1 MPTQQEIIDQQNAQ
15 LQADQEALYLQ
26 QQEQARKQA
35 AQNTQTQ
42 VATPTTQGVQRI
54 EGDFGGQE
62 AFKVKGRPVNNGS
75 KTVVINQKVLD
86 EDLSRD
92 AIPGGWKLPP
102 SIPEEQV
109 GRLFSPIAGEK
120 PTIDQ
125 AKLDRLAR
133 MGRINEAGRV
143 VGVAADVL
151 GLGLGANVN
160 KRPTDDLAAK
170 LFDENDNVY
179 KKLDDDKNKYRD
191 RVAKWMNG
199 RAAQPVYKTVTTTEK
214 TNDIRET
221 ENVLLKTK
229 PKDGAAG
236 GKDNEFVILAAD
248 GTRLTAPIKKDQ
260 AMKALGLIETH
271 GSAADVNSV
280 RLLKTQMADGSIND
294 NDLYY
299 QVQNLTLKYP
309 ESRKFFGIS
318 DNYAEQLPGK
328 TTAFQEGVD
337 VNGKKYVVTGMNAG
351 SNKDKEK
358 VALRNVIN
366 EKSGV
371 TDNIVAEIDMGGT
384 KIGVTDKDLEQ
395 YRAIVTKPD
404 PSKAGLPSS
413 ALTPLTKEQIDQKAL
428 ELMKIDI
435 AEQQKAQ
442 YQNPDGTYKPA
453 AKITATGKDPLE
465 F

>member
-1 MPTQQEIIDQQNAQ
+1 MPEKNNAQ
-15 LQADQEALYLQ
+15 LQAEQEALYLQ
-26 QQEQARKQA
+26 QQEEARKQA
-35 AQNTQTQ
+35 AQNAQTQ

-62 AFKVKGRPVNNGS
+62 AFKVKGRPVDYGS

-92 AIPGGWKLPP
+92 AVPGGWKLPP

-120 PTIDQ
+120 PKVDQ

-221 ENVLLKTK
+221 EDVLLKTK
-229 PKDGAAG
+229 PKDAAGG
-236 GKDNEFVILAAD
+236 GKDNTFNIYDAD
-248 GTRLTAPIKKDQ
+248 GNVVAQTKLDK
-260 AMKALGLIETH
+260 AMKAVSMMEQDPNI
-271 GSAADVNSV
+271 SAADAKSV
-280 RLLKTQMADGSIND
+280 RLMNQKMATGNIDTQGIF
-294 NDLYY
+294 Y
-299 QVQNLTLKYP
+299 LTQSLSLKYP
-309 ESRKFFGIS
+309 SVRRLFGIS
-318 DNYAEQLPGK
+318 ENKAESINGP
-328 TTAFQEGVD
+328 AIPRAD
-337 VNGKKYVVTGMNAG
+337 V
-351 SNKDKEK
+351 
-358 VALRNVIN
+358 
-366 EKSGV
+366 
-371 TDNIVAEIDMGGT
+371 
-384 KIGVTDKDLEQ
+384 KIGDKSYTATAPLTNNDQREAISVQNKINQVAGNEPDVPVMFGNMEFSIPAKDYAQARNEVLTDPANSLEKDEDKLH
-395 YRAIVTKPD
+395 
-404 PSKAGLPSS
+404 
-413 ALTPLTKEQIDQKAL
+413 ALTVEKIKNGMIQSSMKESDKQNQK
-428 ELMKIDI
+428 
-435 AEQQKAQ
+435 
-442 YQNPDGTYKPA
+442 PKPA
-453 AKITATGKDPLE
+453 AKITATGNDARQ